1 MTAPRRVDGN
11 QREIVA
17 ALRAV
22 GVWVFDTHELGFG
35 FPDLVTWRDD
45 SEGGGTY
52 RLIEVKSATG
62 RLTDWEKAFIAN
74 CPGAVYVVRSIED
87 ALRAHGIEIE
97 GGSDDRPSK

>member
-1 MTAPRRVDGN
+1 MTAPRRSDGN
-11 QREIVA
+11 QAEIVA

-22 GVWVFDTHELGFG
+22 GVWVWDTHELGFG

-52 RLIEVKSATG
+52 RLIEVKTPTG

-74 CPGAVYVVRSIED
+74 CPGAVYVVRSVDD
-87 ALRAHGIEIE
+87 ALRAHGMERN
-97 GGSDDRPSK
+97 DDRKGE